1 MAYRWTS
8 NTAQTV
14 TTDPGIHVSPQRR
27 PQATV
32 VAVIEQFL
40 AAAGIG
46 AAVNRSGRPYR
57 SSTLRDIRGIL
68 EHHVAPPLGDM
79 RLRGVLRSDIQL
91 LVDRLAAEHLSES
104 RIRSVIS
111 ALRALY
117 GYAIDGGYVDF
128 NPAEGLT
135 MTQTDA
141 RSSGQ
146 RAPMMEPEHV
156 TTPPRL
162 DAGPRPSSDA
172 PSVKGGGPPP
182 PRRPREPREPHRDA
196 VRAGPAVPDRALSH
210 ALRAALV
217 LFVLVVLVALLAPI

>member
-8 NTAQTV
+8 NAAQTV
-14 TTDPGIHVSPQRR
+14 TNDPGIHVSPQRR

-57 SSTLRDIRGIL
+57 PSALRDIRGIL
-68 EHHVAPPLGDM
+68 EHHVAPQLGDM
-79 RLRGVLRSDIQL
+79 RLRDVRRSDIQL

-135 MTQTDA
+135 MPQTDA
-141 RSSGQ
+141 RSSGP
-146 RAPMMEPEHV
+146 RAPMVEPEHV
-156 TTPPRL
+156 TTPPQL
-162 DAGPRPSSDA
+162 DAQPRPSSE
-172 PSVKGGGPPP
+172 P
-182 PRRPREPREPHRDA
+182 PRPRPSWESPRPSREAREPHRDA
-196 VRAGPAVPDRALSH
+196 VRVGPPVPDRALSL

-217 LFVLVVLVALLAPI
+217 LFVLVVLVSLLAPI

>member
-8 NTAQTV
+8 NAAQTV
-14 TTDPGIHVSPQRR
+14 TTDPGIRVSPQRR

-32 VAVIEQFL
+32 AAVIEQFL

-57 SSTLRDIRGIL
+57 PSALRDIRGIL
-68 EHHVAPPLGDM
+68 EHHIAPQLGDM
-79 RLRGVLRSDIQL
+79 RLRDVRRSDIQL

-117 GYAIDGGYVDF
+117 GFAIEGGYVDF

-135 MTQTDA
+135 MPQSA
-141 RSSGQ
+141 VRSPGP
-146 RAPMMEPEHV
+146 RAPSLGATPAA
-156 TTPPRL
+156 TPPQLRSWPPSQEPQP
-162 DAGPRPSSDA
+162 AGDD
-172 PSVKGGGPPP
+172 GPPAQP
-182 PRRPREPREPHRDA
+182 QPTGARGRLA
-196 VRAGPAVPDRALSH
+196 LPAAPVLPDRALSL
-210 ALRAALV
+210 ALRAAVV
-217 LFVLVVLVALLAPI
+217 LFVLVVLVSLLAPI